1 MLGYIWAGMIIFSY
15 IFSILTGRTTS
26 VTEAALSGAA
36 DAVSLTISMLGIT
49 CFWSGIMEIAKKSN
63 LTEKIAKIMSPLISR
78 LFPDISKN
86 SPAYS
91 AIIMNIIANLLGLS
105 NAATPLG
112 LRAMAELKRENNNKP
127 LASDAMCMF
136 VLINTASV
144 TLIPSTVI
152 ALRAASG
159 SFYPFE
165 IILPAW
171 ISSFCTLFAG
181 IALYKFLTKRSQR
194 RNSWK

>member
-1 MLGYIWAGMIIFSY
+1 MLGYIWAGIIIFSY
-15 IFSILTGRTTS
+15 IFSIFTS
-26 VTEAALSGAA
+26 RIAIVTEAALSGAG
-36 DAVSLTISMLGIT
+36 DAVSLAISMLGIT

-78 LFPDISKN
+78 LFPDISPK

-91 AIIMNIIANLLGLS
+91 AIVMNIIANLLGLS

-112 LRAMAELKRENNNKP
+112 LRAMAELKRENNNAP
-127 LASDAMCMF
+127 VASGAMCMF

-152 ALRAASG
+152 ALRSASG
-159 SFYPFE
+159 SLFPFE

-171 ISSFCTLFAG
+171 ISSFCSLFAG
-181 IALYKFLTKRSQR
+181 IIFYKFLTKRSQR
-194 RNSWK
+194 RSLWK